1 MMDYL
6 NISGKTAIVTGGAR
20 GIGKSIAEELAQFG
34 VAVILADVKK
44 EEGQDVEKSIIY
56 AGGKAKYI
64 YCDVSDDNN
73 IHSLVGETIEHF
85 GGVDILVNDAG
96 IGAYEKPFEEMD
108 CLEQVGIV
116 MNAKSLAEK
125 SLSKIIQSGGK

>member
-6 NISGKTAIVTGGAR
+6 NISGKTAIVTGGSR

-34 VAVILADVKK
+34 VAVVLADVKK

-64 YCDVSDDNN
+64 YY
-73 IHSLVGETIEHF
+73 I
-85 GGVDILVNDAG
+85 GVNMIREELNKLFNGKVCLILLFSCAQKL
-96 IGAYEKPFEEMD
+96 I
-108 CLEQVGIV
+108 
-116 MNAKSLAEK
+116 KS
-125 SLSKIIQSGGK
+125 SV